1 MIGAERRDAAVPA
14 GEGLDLGLDDR
25 HLLVT
30 GAGGLGQVL
39 VRLALD
45 AGMRVTVVDRDP
57 DTLAVIPVTDAV
69 STIPFDLA
77 HVAGHDELVAACVDR
92 FGPVQC
98 FVPTAAVIRRQHDLT
113 EITEADWDTQASVNQ
128 KSVYFL
134 TRTVAERMKAAGG
147 GAIVLVASAA
157 GVTGG
162 VAGTTVYGSTK
173 AGVLATMHGF
183 ARIYAADGLRINAVV
198 PGTMDTPMLWVGQTP
213 EAVDAIGSLCGMDR
227 VGQPFEIARPI
238 LFLLSDWAS
247 FITGHSLDV
256 DGGWLYR

>member
-1 MIGAERRDAAVPA
+1 LGSLIGGVS
-14 GEGLDLGLDDR
+14 EGLDLGLADK

-30 GAGGLGQVL
+30 GAGGLGRVL
-39 VRLALD
+39 VGLALD
-45 AGMRVTVVDRDP
+45 AGMRVSVVDRDP
-57 DTLAVIPVTDAV
+57 ESLAALPAAQGLAA
-69 STIPFDLA
+69 IPFDLTD
-77 HVAGHDELVAACVDR
+77 VAGHQELLANCVGN
-92 FGPVQC
+92 FGPLHC
-98 FVPTAAVIRRQHDLT
+98 FVPTAAVIRRQHDLA
-113 EITEADWDTQASVNQ
+113 EITEDDWDTQASVNQ

-134 TRTVAERMKAAGG
+134 TRSVAERMKSSGG

-162 VAGTTVYGSTK
+162 IAGTTVYASTK

-183 ARIYAADGLRINAVV
+183 ARIYASAGLRINAVV
-198 PGTMDTPMLWVGQTP
+198 PGTMDTPMLWVGQKP
-213 EAVDAIGSLCGMDR
+213 EAVATIDSLCGMGR
-227 VGQPFEIARPI
+227 VGQPVEIARPI